1 MDCLTKNTLAIHDA
15 NHGKG
20 KTMNE
25 VFIGEYIR
33 QRRKELH
40 LTQAQLCE
48 GICEPLAISRME
60 RGVQTPQSATL
71 NALLERLGLPGERCY
86 ALISMQEK
94 KRNDLQ
100 KEIVSLNVQYETAL
114 EKDRPEYLR
123 RAYDC
128 LHELEEIIDD
138 NDRLSRQFILRS
150 RVLLGREDGTAYTF
164 EEQLDL
170 LLQAI
175 RLTVPR
181 FDLDSINSSLY
192 CLDEVKVINQIA
204 NVYSKMGQ
212 QIISA
217 GIFEQLLKY
226 IQKHYPDTLQSGGYL
241 PSITYNYALALL
253 KSKRYEEA
261 LDIAEE
267 GRLACVKF
275 GHYQFLPNLL
285 HCMAI
290 ASHYTADDAKSQE
303 LFRQAYYLYLA
314 IDNPRGASQLQNGA
328 RKLFGND
335 YTF

>member
-1 MDCLTKNTLAIHDA
+1 
-15 NHGKG
+15 
-20 KTMNE
+20 MNE

-86 ALISMQEK
+86 ALISKQEK

-123 RAYDC
+123 HAYDR
-128 LHELEEIIDD
+128 LHELEEIIDN

-181 FDLDSINSSLY
+181 FDLDNINSFLY

-204 NVYSKMGQ
+204 GVYSDMGQ
-212 QIISA
+212 NPKAAEILS
-217 GIFEQLLKY
+217 QLLRY
-226 IQKHYPDTLQSGGYL
+226 IENHFPNIQQSGGHL
-241 PSITYNYALALL
+241 PLITYNYSLCLL
-253 KSKRYEEA
+253 KCGHYEEM
-261 LDIAEE
+261 LEIAEK
-267 GRLACVKF
+267 GKAACVKF
-275 GHYQFLPNLL
+275 GHYQNLPGLL

-290 ASHYTADDAKSQE
+290 ACHYTADDTRSRE
-303 LFRQAYYLYLA
+303 LFRQAYYLYMA
-314 IDNPRGASQLQNGA
+314 IDNPRFASQLQNDA
-328 RKLFGND
+328 RKLFGSD
-335 YTF
+335 FTF